1 MRFRSRNLRSGG
13 RTRTSIGA
21 HCSEDAVDQP
31 PALSDAVV
39 GRLIVLFNAPPDQ
52 QQIIAACL
60 QRAHQGAW
68 KWGKDWK
75 SPRIA
80 AALQFRADTRAW
92 IKSFRALPAQA
103 REEMEALYPAVDRYF
118 EALANGIDEQMGKR
132 RSKFGPMKPDWT
144 SFDRFVLLMLTIA
157 VMTGGR

>member
-1 MRFRSRNLRSGG
+1 
-13 RTRTSIGA
+13 
-21 HCSEDAVDQP
+21 
-31 PALSDAVV
+31 
-39 GRLIVLFNAPPDQ
+39 

-157 VMTGGR
+157 VMTGGRLSFREKAVSGDQQISLTDPDSRSMANERTRLGRRRLQYTGCGRH